1 MLLFTKC
8 FAQISNTFFAL
19 GEYAYLT
26 AEFGLH
32 RILVHQWLTLAE
44 MVIFKIFYM
53 YKFSVISVMDE
64 YFLSHFLTL
73 FNIMINIGLTIIRVL
88 LNEHRRTSIYFRNFA
103 KPNEVYKRIPW
114 P

>member
-1 MLLFTKC
+1 MPKNLSL
-8 FAQISNTFFAL
+8 FFAL
-19 GEYAYLT
+19 DEYAYLIV
-26 AEFGLH
+26 EFGLY
-32 RILVHQWLTLAE
+32 RILMHILLTLAE

-64 YFLSHFLTL
+64 YFLTHFLTL
-73 FNIMINIGLTIIRVL
+73 FNIMINIGFTIVRVW
-88 LNEHRRTSIYFRNFA
+88 LNEHRRTSVYFNNFA

>member
-1 MLLFTKC
+1 MLLFPKS
-8 FAQISNTFFAL
+8 FAQISITFFAL
-19 GEYAYLT
+19 DEYAYLIV
-26 AEFGLH
+26 EFGLY
-32 RILVHQWLTLAE
+32 RILMHILLTLAE

-64 YFLSHFLTL
+64 YFLTHFLTL
-73 FNIMINIGLTIIRVL
+73 FNIMINIGLTLIRVW

>member
-1 MLLFTKC
+1 MPKY
-8 FAQISNTFFAL
+8 ISLFFAL
-19 GEYAYLT
+19 DEYAYLIV
-26 AEFGLH
+26 EFGLY
-32 RILVHQWLTLAE
+32 RILMHILLTLAE

-64 YFLSHFLTL
+64 YFLTHFLTL
-73 FNIMINIGLTIIRVL
+73 FNIMINIGLTLIRVW
-88 LNEHRRTSIYFRNFA
+88 LNEHRRTSVYFHNFA